1 MGSAIGR
8 DTPALITGPDGTKV
22 WEGCV
27 IVMNEFVGVCNAT
40 TAFARAYQGA
50 AIDSTASFPNPGT
63 LSSNDPGAVNLRVI
77 RPGSGRKG
85 FIGLALHTAA
95 VNGEVKIAGVGSIGM
110 VNTASGS
117 GAAVGDILGNG
128 NANGEVTTTTTA
140 GEGLG
145 NTLIARAVPSG
156 GSLGYSLILV
166 APR

>member
-8 DTPALITGPDGTKV
+8 DTPVLISGPDGTKV

-27 IVMNEFVGVCNAT
+27 IVQNEITAVCNAT
-40 TAFARAYQGA
+40 TPFLRGYQGA
-50 AIDSTASFPNPGT
+50 AIDSTATFPNPGT

-77 RPGSGRKG
+77 RAASGRKG
-85 FIGLALHTAA
+85 FIGVALHTAA
-95 VNGEVKIAGVGSIGM
+95 VNGEVKIAGPGSLVM

-117 GAAVGDILGNG
+117 GAAVGDILGSG
-128 NANGEVTTTTTA
+128 NASGEVITTTTA

-156 GSLGYSLILV
+156 GTLGYSLILV
-166 APR
+166 HPR